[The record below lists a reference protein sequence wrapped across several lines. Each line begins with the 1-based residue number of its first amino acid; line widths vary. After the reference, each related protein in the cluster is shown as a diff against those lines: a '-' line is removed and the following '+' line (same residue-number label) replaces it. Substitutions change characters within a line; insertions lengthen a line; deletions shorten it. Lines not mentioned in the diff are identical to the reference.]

1 MRVAYYESGNVKKWK
16 SRLNNPIATN
26 QFVDL
31 FKSSKTK
38 NTKTGEDG
46 TIISSVVSTGNIEE
60 RTEIDGTDSYFSDMV
75 LQFLPE
81 LPEGVDLFDKSK
93 YIKLFKY

>member
-1 MRVAYYESGNVKKWK
+1 MRVAFYESGNIKKWK

-31 FKSSKTK
+31 FKSSKT
-38 NTKTGEDG
+38 NINEDNSLLSG
-46 TIISSVVSTGNIEE
+46 VVSTGNIVEH
-60 RTEIDGTDSYFSDMV
+60 TEIDGTDSYFSDLV

-81 LPEGVDLFDKSK
+81 LPEGVDLFDKSE
-93 YIKLFKY
+93 

>member
-1 MRVAYYESGNVKKWK
+1 MRVAYYELGNIKKWK

-31 FKSSKTK
+31 FKSK
-38 NTKTGEDG
+38 NTIINEDN
-46 TIISSVVSTGNIEE
+46 SLLSPVVSTGNIDE
-60 RTEIDGTDSYFSDMV
+60 RTDLIIDGTDSYFSDMV

-81 LPEGVDLFDKSK
+81 LPEGVDLFDKSE
-93 YIKLFKY
+93 